1 MKKIYETSRR
11 CIVKG
16 PQSVYRKGIQ
26 CNVEGKES
34 CGNRTEVLQQV
45 AKVLLKAIHMACEL
59 GYDNAFS
66 LTKRWEHSTYG
77 V

>member
-1 MKKIYETSRR
+1 MMEVRAPLRYGKNYETSRG
-11 CIVKG
+11 CIVRG

-45 AKVLLKAIHMACEL
+45 ARVLLERSP
-59 GYDNAFS
+59 Y
-66 LTKRWEHSTYG
+66 Y
-77 V
+77 